1 MSVSQLESMIGRMRY
16 DETDKAIFVKKI
28 KSGLFE
34 THESLLS
41 NPLLASMM
49 LLTFKEFQDVPSKMH
64 VFYCT
69 AFDVL
74 YRKHDATKPEYSRDF
89 KSSLEQDDFRKVFT
103 AFCFY
108 SYLDDYYSFKME
120 NVLHYVSGAA
130 EQEEIEVSPS
140 DYYYDLKNNMCIMQE
155 EGDDINFIHRSFQE
169 YFSAIYLSRK
179 SIDDNEGFIDEII
192 STRGR
197 SSAIDMLISIDR
209 QEFERKYFLAKMA
222 EVCDDLNGMK
232 TFREKLDFFMPLLV
246 FRKMK
251 DEFVCDTRTFSAY
264 SGSALTKIL
273 ISHYKLNFLEWD
285 KYKSKNWYGRLPKS
299 LSKMKDGDVEVMY
312 PIQLPVYLLKALGL
326 DKYVS
331 DLVADTK
338 DIRDEIV
345 GRHES
350 KKKSRLMLRRNKS
363 DIIGV
368 N

>member
-1 MSVSQLESMIGRMRY
+1 MRY
-16 DETDKAIFVKKI
+16 DETDREIFIKKI

-34 THESLLS
+34 THQSLLS

-49 LLTFKEFQDVPSKMH
+49 LLTFKEFQDIPSKMH
-64 VFYCT
+64 VFYGT

-130 EQEEIEVSPS
+130 EQEEIEVSSP

-169 YFSAIYLSRK
+169 YFSAVYLSRK

-192 STRGR
+192 STRGK

-222 EVCDDLNGMK
+222 EVCDGLASMK
-232 TFREKLDFFMPLLV
+232 TLREKLDFFMPLLV
-246 FRKMK
+246 FRKVK
-251 DEFVCDTRTFSAY
+251 DEFFCDTRTFSAY
-264 SGSALTKIL
+264 SGSAITRIL
-273 ISHYKLNFLEWD
+273 ISHYSLNFLDWD
-285 KYKSKNWYGRLPKS
+285 KYKSKRWYSKLPKS
-299 LSKMKDGDVEVMY
+299 LSKMNDGDVEVLY
-312 PIQLPVYLLKALGL
+312 PIQLPVYLLRALGL

-331 DLVADTK
+331 DLIVDTK
-338 DIRDEIV
+338 NIRDEIV

-350 KKKSRLMLRRNKS
+350 KKKSRLLLRRNKS